1 MGWPVVAQ
9 LKGHRPELFR
19 AAELR
24 SRSQPLDLEFRDG
37 TDRVEIWDADEFDPW
52 ESLRWDTVRVIRY
65 RQHHLDG
72 EIVEAYWLTSFST
85 RRMSRRCLHAL
96 AKSRWQIENQ
106 GFHDA
111 KNRYGL
117 EHIRHHHARSLL
129 LVRLL
134 TCLGLTLEQL
144 YRLRYLPRGSH
155 LVHTAIDLLRLLQL
169 GLSVPA
175 VTDSS

>member
-1 MGWPVVAQ
+1 MGWPVVAR

-19 AAELR
+19 AAQR
-24 SRSQPLDLEFRDG
+24 RFRSQPPGLRFWDG

-52 ESLRWDTVRVIRY
+52 ESLQWDAVRVIRN

-72 EIVEAYWLTSFST
+72 EIVEADRLASFSA
-85 RRMSRRCLHAL
+85 RRMSRRCFYAM

-117 EHIRHHHARSLL
+117 EHIRHHHVRSLL
-129 LVRLL
+129 LVWLL
-134 TCLGLTLEQL
+134 PYLGLTRERL
-144 YRLRYLPRGSH
+144 YRLRYLHRGSH
-155 LVHTAIDLLRLLQL
+155 LVHTAIDLLCLLQV
-169 GLSVPA
+169 GLSVPT
-175 VTDSS
+175 VTDFR